1 MNKVVQRLL
10 VFFIGIP
17 VVLGIVY
24 FSYLN
29 HLLLNIVLVVC
40 SGIAT
45 SELFNLYAKKTP
57 LISKPFLIILSSLM
71 PIVAYLS
78 VIFNFDTEYINWTF
92 IFSIFLVLAVEVFTH
107 KTFEDSNLRISS
119 SVFVIFYGGYLLTFI
134 TRISTLQN
142 SVLFLSLFLFLVFIC
157 DSLAWLFGVLFG
169 KNNRGYVAASP
180 NKSIV
185 GFIGGYIG
193 SIGSALLARC
203 IWPEIFYGSFVKSI
217 ILGILVASSGI
228 IGDLVESVFKRSS
241 DTKDSGNVILGRGGL
256 LDSIDSILY
265 AAPIFYVAV
274 HFLYS

>member
-24 FSYLN
+24 CSYLN

-45 SELFNLYAKKTP
+45 SELYNLYAKKTP
-57 LISKPFLIILSSLM
+57 LLSKPFLIILSSLM

-119 SVFVIFYGGYLLTFI
+119 SVFVIFYGGYLL

>member
-45 SELFNLYAKKTP
+45 SELYNLYAKKTP
-57 LISKPFLIILSSLM
+57 LLSKPLLIFLSSLM

-78 VIFNFDTEYINWTF
+78 IIFNFDTEYINWTF

-107 KTFEDSNLRISS
+107 KTFNDSNLRISS

-134 TRISTLQN
+134 TRISRLQN
-142 SVLFLSLFLFLVFIC
+142 SVLFLSLFLLLVFIC

-169 KNNRGYVAASP
+169 KNNRGYVASSP

-203 IWPEIFYGSFVKSI
+203 IWPEIFYGSIVKSI

-241 DTKDSGNVILGRGGL
+241 DIKDSGNVILGRGGL

>member
-45 SELFNLYAKKTP
+45 SELYNLYAKKTP
-57 LISKPFLIILSSLM
+57 LLSKPFLIFLSSLM

-193 SIGSALLARC
+193 SIGSALLARY

>member
-45 SELFNLYAKKTP
+45 SELYNLYAKKTP
-57 LISKPFLIILSSLM
+57 LLSKPFLIILSSLM

-92 IFSIFLVLAVEVFTH
+92 IFSVFLILAVEVFTH

-203 IWPEIFYGSFVKSI
+203 IWPEIFHGSFVKSI

>member
-45 SELFNLYAKKTP
+45 SELYNLYAKKTP
-57 LISKPFLIILSSLM
+57 LLSKPFLIILSSLM

-193 SIGSALLARC
+193 SIGSALLTRC

>member
-1 MNKVVQRLL
+1 M
-10 VFFIGIP
+10 
-17 VVLGIVY
+17 
-24 FSYLN
+24 
-29 HLLLNIVLVVC
+29 
-40 SGIAT
+40 
-45 SELFNLYAKKTP
+45 
-57 LISKPFLIILSSLM
+57 
-71 PIVAYLS
+71 
-78 VIFNFDTEYINWTF
+78 
-92 IFSIFLVLAVEVFTH
+92 
-107 KTFEDSNLRISS
+107 
-119 SVFVIFYGGYLLTFI
+119 LTFI
-134 TRISTLQN
+134 TRISTFEH

-217 ILGILVASSGI
+217 FLGILVASSGI

>member
-45 SELFNLYAKKTP
+45 SELYNLYAKKTP
-57 LISKPFLIILSSLM
+57 LLSKPLLIFLSSLM

-78 VIFNFDTEYINWTF
+78 IIFNFDTEYINWTF

-107 KTFEDSNLRISS
+107 KTFNDSNLRISS

-134 TRISTLQN
+134 TRISRLQN
-142 SVLFLSLFLFLVFIC
+142 SVLFLSLFLLLVFIC

-203 IWPEIFYGSFVKSI
+203 IWPEIFYGSIVKSI

-241 DTKDSGNVILGRGGL
+241 DIKDSGNVILGRGGL